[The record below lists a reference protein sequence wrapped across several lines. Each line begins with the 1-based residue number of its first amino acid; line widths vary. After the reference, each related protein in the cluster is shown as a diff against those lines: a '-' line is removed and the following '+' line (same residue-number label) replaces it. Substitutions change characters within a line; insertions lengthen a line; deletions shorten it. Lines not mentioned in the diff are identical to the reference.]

1 MPCSNPAPGAAKQRS
16 VGIVSVLRYKEG
28 SKVPILG
35 EGEKQVWTKH
45 GVGGERKGNRWR
57 GIKTPVMME
66 RSASAPSTPAV
77 S

>member
-1 MPCSNPAPGAAKQRS
+1 MTCSDPAPGAAKQRS

-35 EGEKQVWTKH
+35 KGEKQVWTKH
-45 GVGGERKGNRWR
+45 GVGGERRGNRWR
-57 GIKTPVMME
+57 GIKTLAMME
-66 RSASAPSTPAV
+66 RSYSAPSTPAA